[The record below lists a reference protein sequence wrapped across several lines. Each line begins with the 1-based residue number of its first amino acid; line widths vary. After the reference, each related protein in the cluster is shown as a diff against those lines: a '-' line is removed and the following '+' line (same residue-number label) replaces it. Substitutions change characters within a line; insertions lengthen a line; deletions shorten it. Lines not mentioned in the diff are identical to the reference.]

1 MLTGLQSYNDK
12 DDRKFIHF
20 VDGGITDNMGLRAMS
35 DVVAVS
41 GGPAQMISKM
51 QRKLPYHV
59 VVLSV
64 NASTERHPDMDKSV
78 KQPSILASM
87 NAMTDIQL
95 HRYNSATVD
104 RVRNDLETWA
114 AQMSTP
120 EHEVKPYFIE
130 VSFEQVPDPQL
141 RLFLNKVPTSFS
153 LTEEQVDTLIKSA
166 KDLVRA
172 DPEYQ
177 KLLTDMAK
185 P

>member
-1 MLTGLQSYNDK
+1 MACNQYNDK
-12 DDRKFIHF
+12 TNRKFIHF

-35 DVVAVS
+35 DVVTVS
-41 GGPAQMISKM
+41 GGPAQMINKM
-51 QRKLPYHV
+51 QRKLPHHV

-64 NASTERHPDMDKSV
+64 NASTEKRPDMDQSA
-78 KQPSILASM
+78 KQPSMLASL

-104 RVRNDLETWA
+104 QVRGDLEIWSK
-114 AQMSTP
+114 QISTP
-120 EHEVKPYFIE
+120 EHQVKNYFIE

-141 RLFLNKVPTSFS
+141 RLFLNKVPTSFKLS
-153 LTEEQVDTLIKSA
+153 EEQVNTLIKSA

-177 KLLTDMAK
+177 RLLSDLAAQ
-185 P
+185 